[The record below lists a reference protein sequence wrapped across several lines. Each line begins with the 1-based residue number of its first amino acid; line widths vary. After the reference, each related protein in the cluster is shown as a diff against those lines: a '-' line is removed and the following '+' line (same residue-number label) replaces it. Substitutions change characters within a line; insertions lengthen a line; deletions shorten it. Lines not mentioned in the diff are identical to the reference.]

1 MSFAKPLGWEEGK
14 GEGEEGEATF
24 ILPIP
29 RLEEEEGL
37 KVLAAVER
45 GELPLFFAA
54 IAAAIF
60 CLADPNI

>member
-1 MSFAKPLGWEEGK
+1 MSLANPLGWEEGK

-29 RLEEEEGL
+29 KLEEEEREGERL
-37 KVLAAVER
+37 EPNGVL
-45 GELPLFFAA
+45 PPFFAA